1 MEAVSDTSVALA
13 LYIQPKSSK
22 NTVCGLHGNELKI
35 ALTAPPVEGKAN
47 KAVIAYLAKLFG
59 VTKSS
64 VTIISGLQSRHKRC
78 RVDGIGVEEAE
89 RIIEGCSQA
98 DEGKK

>member
-22 NTVCGLHGNELKI
+22 NTVCGLHGSELKL
-35 ALTAPPVEGKAN
+35 ALTAPPLEGKAN
-47 KAVIAYLAKLFG
+47 KALIAYLAKLFG

-78 RVDGIGVEEAE
+78 QVEGISFAKAE
-89 RIIEGCSQA
+89 KIIDSCTRP